1 MLVYMAIGALVM
13 FLMVCTE
20 ASKASLRKSYIEYRS
35 DAIAAGDNYL
45 NEIVFRR
52 MLVSFLFVVSMLLWP
67 LIIGYGIIKVLFRK

>member
-13 FLMVCTE
+13 FLMVYTE

-67 LIIGYGIIKVLFRK
+67 LIIGYGIIKVFFRK